1 MRFFAVVGNS
11 CLALS
16 RVFDNVLVDESEI
29 FVNFCI
35 KRGVRMGPK
44 FKPSLSTDFSES
56 ESGKF
61 SGMET
66 THHSFNQ
73 LFTFLAMPAI
83 K

>member
-1 MRFFAVVGNS
+1 
-11 CLALS
+11 
-16 RVFDNVLVDESEI
+16 
-29 FVNFCI
+29 
-35 KRGVRMGPK
+35 MGPK